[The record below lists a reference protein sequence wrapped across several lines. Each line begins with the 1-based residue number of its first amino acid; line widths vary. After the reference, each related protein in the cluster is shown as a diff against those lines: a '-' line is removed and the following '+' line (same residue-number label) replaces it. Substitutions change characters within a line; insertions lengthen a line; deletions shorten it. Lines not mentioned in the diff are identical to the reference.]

1 MDSSGIICQ
10 LLYFKVTLAADFARR
25 PMSLP
30 NMPYWNANL
39 IRRRKI
45 FEGRG
50 EEIDAAFGDKIL
62 ELVKITGVSRHNL
75 NSKITIRLSLLC
87 RA

>member
-1 MDSSGIICQ
+1 MDSSGIIYQ
-10 LLYFKVTLAADFARR
+10 LLYFKVTLGADFARW

-39 IRRRKI
+39 IRRRRI

-50 EEIDAAFGDKIL
+50 EEIDAEFGAKIL
-62 ELVKITGVSRHNL
+62 ELVKFTGVGRHNL
-75 NSKITIRLSLLC
+75 NSKITIELSFLC
-87 RA
+87 RD

>member
-1 MDSSGIICQ
+1 MDSSGIIYQ
-10 LLYFKVTLAADFARR
+10 LLYFKVTLGADIVRW

-39 IRRRKI
+39 IRRRRI

-50 EEIDAAFGDKIL
+50 EEIDAGFGDKIL
-62 ELVKITGVSRHNL
+62 ELVKFTRVGRHNL
-75 NSKITIRLSLLC
+75 NSKITIELSLLC